1 VGTLEQTE
9 KEALS
14 RRVSDV
20 FSHVQTSR
28 LLQTSGRAVGYTM
41 GILGVWFGIF
51 TILVAHHPPVGVTWA
66 AAYAQFLAG
75 ETSLSVGFLLR
86 IAFLLFPLALLHAVY
101 SDTVGFLTFA
111 PAIVLLR
118 VDPVVPVDAGGFP
131 LLGLFVSGSV
141 PVPIWAVVVGIAA
154 AWNVEE
160 RLAPEADGV
169 PPTDT
174 EHSGQYAVRWRRLG
188 GAVGGYTLVG
198 ACCLVG
204 VARTVGVL
212 RPPAP
217 LLGIGFLA
225 FGAIVYEFVAT
236 GSHVGTG
243 TLAVGAWATGLA
255 GLQYNGAVPGVA
267 VPAAVLLTLAAA
279 GLWLDEWER
288 RPRTDLDTPDSLR
301 KS

>member
-1 VGTLEQTE
+1 MF
-9 KEALS
+9 S
-14 RRVSDV
+14 RAR
-20 FSHVQTSR
+20 TRR
-28 LLQTSGRAVGYTM
+28 LLQTSGRAVGYTT
-41 GILGVWFGIF
+41 GVTGVCLGLF

-101 SDTVGFLTFA
+101 RDTVGFLTFA

-118 VDPVVPVDAGGFP
+118 VDPVVPVDAGGLP
-131 LLGLFVSGSV
+131 LLGLFASGSV

-174 EHSGQYAVRWRRLG
+174 EQSRRHSAPWLRLG

-225 FGAIVYEFVAT
+225 FGAVVYEFVAA

-255 GLQYNGAVPGVA
+255 GLQYDGAVPGVA
-267 VPAAVLLTLAAA
+267 IPAAVLLTLTAV
-279 GLWLDEWER
+279 GLWLDERER